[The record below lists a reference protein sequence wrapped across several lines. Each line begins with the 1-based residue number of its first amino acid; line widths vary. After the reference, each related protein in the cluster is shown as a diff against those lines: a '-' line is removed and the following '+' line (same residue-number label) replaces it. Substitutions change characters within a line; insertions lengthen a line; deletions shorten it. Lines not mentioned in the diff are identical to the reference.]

1 MPSKAEADS
10 PSEDLPYVHV
20 AAWLGGAFLVCLL
33 VVTTFTVADFASG
46 ANREAFS
53 ETTAAGD
60 VNYFRA
66 LENVEPSFSWKG
78 RQYTLSSREKVKIDD
93 TDMVRMGRE
102 DTGSF
107 TIYSRRLEPG
117 TELFVKI
124 DVGEFLPL
132 RTR

>member
-1 MPSKAEADS
+1 MPSKPEADT
-10 PSEDLPYVHV
+10 PSEDLPHV
-20 AAWLGGAFLVCLL
+20 RAAVWLGGAFLISLL
-33 VVTTFTVADFASG
+33 AVSIFTVADFASG

-102 DTGSF
+102 DTGGF
-107 TIYSRRLEPG
+107 TIYSRRSEPG
-117 TELFVKI
+117 KELFVKI